1 MTILKAI
8 IYCRVSTDRQAEEG
22 TSLETQQQICLQ
34 KAADIGAQIVDVI
47 RDEGVSRASYAS
59 RPGMQKALA
68 TIETGKANTL
78 IVANLSR
85 YSRDAEHQ
93 QIIKRRVEQAGGRL
107 VFRDMDFADTPE
119 GDLAFGI
126 MGTFADY
133 ERKVIRARTMRGH
146 KQRAEEGLQPCRSR
160 RPFGYDIVTKKD
172 VLVGR
177 YPLGLAGTYQI
188 RADEAPYVQQ
198 VFHRYAKG
206 ASLHGLATWMTAQN
220 VPSTSGGAG
229 WQTSTLRRILTNPLY
244 KGKPAFGRTQRM
256 KDEARRADG
265 RSEYFLRKR
274 PEHEWIIMDAPA
286 LVDAEIWELSQQR
299 LATNQSKLGGR
310 PARKYLLSGLILCP
324 VCGSRMMYRRSG
336 HGHNYQCPKSHK
348 DALLQCYNAL
358 RYEALV
364 VRALLAV
371 VERPELVE
379 HAIRAYTDQP
389 GQGHT
394 DTKES
399 VSAELSKLAIQE
411 KATVRAQ
418 IAGVQAGADPT
429 LYDTVF
435 AEINLK
441 RDAL

>member
-1 MTILKAI
+1 
-8 IYCRVSTDRQAEEG
+8 
-22 TSLETQQQICLQ
+22 
-34 KAADIGAQIVDVI
+34 
-47 RDEGVSRASYAS
+47 
-59 RPGMQKALA
+59 
-68 TIETGKANTL
+68 
-78 IVANLSR
+78 
-85 YSRDAEHQ
+85 
-93 QIIKRRVEQAGGRL
+93 
-107 VFRDMDFADTPE
+107 
-119 GDLAFGI
+119 
-126 MGTFADY
+126 
-133 ERKVIRARTMRGH
+133 
-146 KQRAEEGLQPCRSR
+146 
-160 RPFGYDIVTKKD
+160 
-172 VLVGR
+172 
-177 YPLGLAGTYQI
+177 
-188 RADEAPYVQQ
+188 
-198 VFHRYAKG
+198 
-206 ASLHGLATWMTAQN
+206 
-220 VPSTSGGAG
+220 
-229 WQTSTLRRILTNPLY
+229 
-244 KGKPAFGRTQRM
+244 M

-299 LATNQSKLGGR
+299 LATNQSELGGR

-324 VCGSRMMYRRSG
+324 VGGSRMMYRRSG

-441 RDAL
+441 RDALKERLATIETRAQEISVTDVADKIVQAICDVKTVLTAENIETDVKNRLLHTVIKAIHPTAKDVNIQVIPLQKGETVACVTI